1 MGTKS
6 PQKVYETMKSGIV
19 EKIGLKNASKE
30 SLKLMTLQTQQK
42 KVLEL
47 FQKEYIAKNKHLK
60 SIGINC

>member
-47 FQKEYIAKNKHLK
+47 FQKEYIAENKHLK